1 MSTGMRSPGGGR
13 KPNNTGEMK
22 SSLTRAVS
30 PPDELLGDM
39 AVDAWKRTCKI
50 LITNGTFEMEDC
62 YLLMEYCNTV
72 QLLYEANQAIKGDGE
87 SDGDGM
93 SDSTAAGGK
102 KLGTAIKARALLIPQ
117 LIRLSVVLKL
127 DPGSRVI
134 RAGGKGGEKKNDF
147 EEF

>member
-13 KPNNTGEMK
+13 KSNNSGTQV

-39 AVDAWKRTCKI
+39 AVDAWRRTCKI
-50 LITNGTFEMEDC
+50 LISRGSFEMEDC

-72 QLLYEANQAIKGDGE
+72 QLLYDANQEIKNDGIGDE
-87 SDGDGM
+87 
-93 SDSTAAGGK
+93 TAAGGQK
-102 KLGTAIKARALLIPQ
+102 MGAAVKARDKYISQ

-127 DPGSRVI
+127 DPNSRV
-134 RAGGKGGEKKNDF
+134 RKKQPGDNDKNSGN
-147 EEF
+147 EFDEF